1 MCVVQCWN
9 NLKIIAYLM
18 MFKNLRRDM
27 LSACLRGASH
37 CVPLEACLM
46 KNSTKE
52 SEILDALISGIMN
65 LDE

>member
-1 MCVVQCWN
+1 
-9 NLKIIAYLM
+9 M

-46 KNSTKE
+46 CLMKNSTKE
-52 SEILDALISGIMN
+52 SEILDGFDFRIHES
-65 LDE
+65 